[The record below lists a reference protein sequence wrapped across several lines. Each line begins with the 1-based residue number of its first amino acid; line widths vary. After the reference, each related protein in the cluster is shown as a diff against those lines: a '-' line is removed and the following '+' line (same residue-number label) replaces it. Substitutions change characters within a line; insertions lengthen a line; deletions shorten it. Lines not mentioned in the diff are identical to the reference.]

1 MKQRVNS
8 GKTKQLICGI
18 ILFTAIQFS
27 FGSLSNAQISDTP
40 VPWWPQEYK
49 VKSDRE
55 KNILS
60 LSTPF
65 YQIEQN
71 FIRGGNISRIAYT
84 YGKAENLL
92 MEPVGVRIV
101 AADGKE
107 EFSDMSDSPAEIT
120 YENSGKT
127 VRVTTNCNL
136 RNKSGKLS
144 DISLKTIYEYRWGY
158 IKIRKELYF
167 PDSLMIKTLILTNL
181 RLSPDLSDYG
191 YRPGITEQANTL
203 PFGFNVIKWKKQRS
217 GTHFDLPL
225 NTSSVPEYLVFL
237 NQGVEGIEWFMSD
250 NCWQWDYQMTGKPG
264 TGLCSVTGSYNPRG
278 INVAICPVNLPE
290 GQITVKGTYV
300 FDYYLGF
307 SVLPGRANKDWLHA
321 VINRNSGKW
330 ITNDQIMD
338 WARSGVSTVSY
349 QDDGDLDR
357 DGIFWKDGVYPPY
370 STEEMNKLNDI
381 LDLCHQQG
389 IKTSVYFSLKEFH
402 PSAIAFKNSGEVWGR
417 KYTDK
422 NELKYTYAGSGD
434 LFGAEMCLKSDWKN
448 YLESYIDQ
456 TLSNHK
462 FDGVYFDWNV
472 SLYCNNPLHAGKA
485 MADKYNKNGI
495 GVMNI
500 TPDSHRDIDELI
512 ELMEWTRQRIGPD
525 GLLIIHNTMVPMF
538 VTENFANYI
547 VSMEWGYGMLIK
559 DIPPLTELPPEW
571 NFAGARSRGI
581 IGSGTIYAGAPNEL
595 RKKLTLEALLTGVT
609 PWPLMPEAIEMHK
622 KLLPLGDLS
631 QYKFTDWRNKAVN
644 LNDTLCASAIYSKP
658 DTAFLIICNLGKTSS
673 ALTVCLNSS
682 LLPFPI
688 ENVISVRLLNNKTGS
703 ELGTRLIS
711 TDGEKIIVPSAGEIL
726 VRITGKGFKTTSK

>member
-1 MKQRVNS
+1 MKQPVNL
-8 GKTKQLICGI
+8 GKNKMVICGI
-18 ILFTAIQFS
+18 TLFAIQLS
-27 FGSLSNAQISDTP
+27 LGSLLNAQTSDTL

-49 VKSDRE
+49 VRSDRK
-55 KNILS
+55 KNVLN

-65 YQIEQN
+65 YQVEQN
-71 FIRGGNISRIAYT
+71 SIRGGNISRVTYT
-84 YGKAENLL
+84 YGKEENLL

-107 EFSDMSDSPAEIT
+107 EYSDISDTPAEIT
-120 YENSGKT
+120 YENSGRT

-136 RNKSGKLS
+136 RTKSGKLS
-144 DISLKTIYEYRWGY
+144 SISLKTIYEYCWGY

-167 PDSLMIKTLILTNL
+167 PDSLMIKTLILFNL

-203 PFGFNVIKWKKQRS
+203 PFGFNVIKWRKQRS

-225 NTSSVPEYLVFL
+225 YTSSVPEYLVFL

-278 INVAICPVNLPE
+278 IDATICPVNLPE
-290 GQITVKGTYV
+290 GYITVKGTYV
-300 FDYYLGF
+300 FDSYLGL
-307 SVLPGRANKDWLHA
+307 SVLPGRANRDWLHA
-321 VINRNSGKW
+321 IINRNSGKW
-330 ITNDQIMD
+330 ITNNEIMD
-338 WARSGVSTVSY
+338 WARSGVSTASY
-349 QDDGDLDR
+349 QDDSDLDH

-370 STEEMNKLNDI
+370 SNEEMNKLDDI

-402 PSAIAFKNSGEVWGR
+402 PSATAFKNSGEVWGR
-417 KYTDK
+417 RYNDK
-422 NELKYTYAGSGD
+422 NELKYTRSASGD
-434 LFGAEMCLKSDWKN
+434 LYGAEMCLKSGWKD
-448 YLESYIDQ
+448 YLESNVDQ

-462 FDGVYFDWNV
+462 LDGVYYDWNV
-472 SLYCNNPLHAGKA
+472 SLYCNNQLHAGKSA
-485 MADKYNKNGI
+485 ADKRDKNGT

-500 TPDSHRDIDELI
+500 TPDGHRDIDELI
-512 ELMEWTRQRIGPD
+512 ELMEWTRQRVGPD
-525 GLLIIHNTMVPMF
+525 GLLIIHNTMVPML
-538 VTENFANYI
+538 VTENFANY
-547 VSMEWGYGMLIK
+547 VASMEWGYGKLIK

-581 IGSGTIYAGAPNEL
+581 IGRGTIYAGSPEEL

-609 PWPLMPEAIEMHK
+609 PWPLMPEAIEMHR

-631 QYKFTDWRNKAVN
+631 QYKFADWRNKAVN

-658 DTAFLIICNLGKTSS
+658 DTAFLIIGNLGSTSS
-673 ALTVCLNSS
+673 ALTVRLNSS

-688 ENVISVRLLNNKTGS
+688 ENVISVRILNNTTGS

-711 TDGEKIIVPSAGEIL
+711 ADGEKIIAPSAGEIL
-726 VRITGKGFKTTSK
+726 LRITGKGM